1 MNRIP
6 GVKKSHR
13 RSSVVHKLLIYHDEA
28 ELYHKI
34 LSKRLP
40 QLEIRSAARLEEAFD
55 FVGKAEIILAWVIPD
70 ELLKRAIHLVW
81 FASVAAGNEHLVR
94 NPNLLENVLFTK
106 TTIYG
111 EMMAEYVFTYLLQ
124 SIRNTEKYLKN
135 QQARIWDPQKPG
147 RLRGKTIGI
156 LGLGAVGREI
166 AKRGKQFGMKV
177 LGMKRIPEPV
187 EHVDQVYGPNELGK
201 MIPLVDYLVV
211 VLPLTPE
218 TNRLVGERELGLLK
232 DGAILF
238 NIGRGKTIDQ
248 EVLIKHLKTGRIKTV
263 LDVFENEPL
272 PPESELWGLENVVIT
287 PHVSGISLPEEIC
300 EEFIENYE
308 KWVVEETLTNQVDRK
323 KGY

>member
-1 MNRIP
+1 M
-6 GVKKSHR
+6 G
-13 RSSVVHKLLIYHDEA
+13 SSVVHKLLIYHDDA
-28 ELYHKI
+28 ELFKEI

-40 QLEIRSAARLEEAFD
+40 LLEIRSAARPEEAMGFIE
-55 FVGKAEIILAWVIPD
+55 GAEIILAWEIPD
-70 ELLKRAIHLVW
+70 ELLKRAKHLAW

-94 NPNLLENVLFTK
+94 NPNLPETVLFTK

-111 EMMAEYVFTYLLQ
+111 EMMAEYIFAYLLC
-124 SIRNTEKYLKN
+124 SIRDTGKYLKD

-147 RLRGKTIGI
+147 RLRGKAMGI
-156 LGLGAVGREI
+156 LGLGAVGKKI

-177 LGMKRIPEPV
+177 LGVKRTPEPI
-187 EHVDQVYGPNELGK
+187 EHVDQVFGPNELEK

-218 TNRLVGERELGLLK
+218 TDHLIGERELHLIK

-238 NIGRGKTIDQ
+238 NVGRGKTIDQ
-248 EVLIKHLKTGRIKTV
+248 EALIKHLKTGRIKAV
-263 LDVFENEPL
+263 LDVFEEEPL
-272 PPESELWGLENVVIT
+272 PLESELWEMENVTLT

-300 EEFIENYE
+300 DEFIQNYE
-308 KWVVEETLTNQVDRK
+308 RWARGKTLTNQVDRA